1 MMKKVLI
8 ISTGGTFNKKYNSQ
22 SGNLDIVN
30 GGSALAEIA
39 KHTRTSFEV
48 LNIIDKDSL
57 DMNKSDR
64 ATIATTIKNSKYK
77 NIVVI
82 HGTDTMDKTA
92 RYLAK
97 QNLKATIVLT
107 GAMVP
112 YSIDPTE
119 STANLSMALGYI
131 QASRQKGVYIAMNGV
146 VDRYQR
152 VVKNREVGRFEIVGS
167 DF

>member
-1 MMKKVLI
+1 MKKVLI

-97 QNLKATIVLT
+97 QNLKATIILT

-112 YSIDPTE
+112 YSIDPIE

>member
-30 GGSALAEIA
+30 DGSALAEIA
-39 KHTRTSFEV
+39 KQTRTSFEV

-57 DMNKSDR
+57 DMNKSNR

-112 YSIDPTE
+112 HSINPIE

-146 VDRYQR
+146 VDRYR
-152 VVKNREVGRFEIVGS
+152 KVVKNREVGRFEIVGS